1 MAVEFSSG
9 ILCNFPSRQP
19 AYNKT
24 VAPPGH
30 DPATEAEGAICS
42 GGPGARG
49 LRRSSDST
57 GEWIPGGVCNDDLC
71 LEIPSG
77 KR

>member
-1 MAVEFSSG
+1 MLFPLIILLRENLHGTAFFVGVEQLWYSVQ
-9 ILCNFPSRQP
+9 FPSRQI

-30 DPATEAEGAICS
+30 DPATAEGAICS

-49 LRRSSDST
+49 L
-57 GEWIPGGVCNDDLC
+57 
-71 LEIPSG
+71 
-77 KR
+77 